1 MYSFFSVNYK
11 KVTLMLLIY
20 WAVIGR
26 EGSSEKSYENKT
38 HNTGFISPAL
48 L

>member
-1 MYSFFSVNYK
+1 MYSFFFRKLQKGN
-11 KVTLMLLIY
+11 TLAPY

-38 HNTGFISPAL
+38 HNSGFISPAL

>member
-1 MYSFFSVNYK
+1 MYSFFFRK
-11 KVTLMLLIY
+11 LQKVTLLLLIY

>member
-1 MYSFFSVNYK
+1 MYSFFFRKLQKGN
-11 KVTLMLLIY
+11 TLAPY

>member
-1 MYSFFSVNYK
+1 MYSFFFRKLQKGN
-11 KVTLMLLIY
+11 TLAPY

-26 EGSSEKSYENKT
+26 EGSSEKSYGKKT